1 MSEDKKYQKQGVD
14 MEVADTREAA
24 LLAYNNINVTDQARD
39 LALKQ

>member
-1 MSEDKKYQKQGVD
+1 MD
-14 MEVADTREAA
+14 VADTREAA